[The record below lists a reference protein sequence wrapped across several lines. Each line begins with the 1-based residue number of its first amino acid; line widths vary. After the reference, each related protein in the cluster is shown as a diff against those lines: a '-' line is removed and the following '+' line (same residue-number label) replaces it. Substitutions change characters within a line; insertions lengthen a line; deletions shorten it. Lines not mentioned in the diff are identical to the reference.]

1 MTPQFT
7 ARTVAVILLSTALI
21 FVGNGMF
28 QTMLPMRAER
38 EDFSTSLIGFL
49 GSAYFAGFIVGCV
62 IGPPLIRAVGHIR
75 AYAGVV
81 AVLAALILL
90 FPVWVAAMPWL
101 VLRFVTGICLAIAV
115 MVVES
120 WLNDQTTNEMRGRIL
135 SVYIIVTNLGW
146 ISGQLGVNLADLLG
160 ATLFILVAIA
170 VCLSVAPVALTPT
183 REPEPVPRAG
193 LDLRGL
199 IALSPVGTVGC
210 FLVGMIEGAFW
221 TLGPL
226 FGQLRGFEVFE
237 ITLLMGVFVLGGTL
251 TQWPIGLLS
260 DRYDRRLVILP
271 VALATAA
278 SGIAL
283 AVVEDAGLWAM
294 LALGLAHGGLMIPIY
309 SLCVAHVND
318 GAASDRF
325 VQVSGGLLL
334 VYSIGAALGPVLAA
348 PLMDRHGAGWLFV
361 FISIVL
367 VCFSVVILWRLG
379 VARRRILPH
388 RGRFA
393 PAPRTTQSIY
403 ELESALTSEEGE
415 RPRAT

>member
-1 MTPQFT
+1 MTSHFT
-7 ARTVAVILLSTALI
+7 GRTIAVILLSTGLI

-38 EDFSTSLIGFL
+38 EGFSTGLIGFL
-49 GSAYFAGFIVGCV
+49 GSAYFAGFIAGCV

-75 AYAGVV
+75 AYAGIV
-81 AVLAALILL
+81 AILAAIVLL
-90 FPVWVAAMPWL
+90 FPVWVAALPWL
-101 VLRFVTGICLAIAV
+101 ALRFLTGICLAIAV

-120 WLNDQTTNEMRGRIL
+120 WLNDQTTNAMRGRIL
-135 SVYIIVTNLGW
+135 SVYIIVTNVGW

-160 ATLFILVAIA
+160 ATLFILVAVA

-193 LDLRGL
+193 LDIRALFG
-199 IALSPVGTVGC
+199 LSPVGTIGC

-226 FGQLRGFEVFE
+226 FGQLRGFGVFE

-260 DRYDRRLVILP
+260 DRFDRRLVILP
-271 VALATAA
+271 VVIATAISGLALA
-278 SGIAL
+278 S
-283 AVVEDAGLWAM
+283 VEEVGLWAM

-318 GAASDRF
+318 GAAADRF

-334 VYSIGAALGPVLAA
+334 IYSIGAALGPVLAA
-348 PLMDRHGAGWLFV
+348 PLMDRLGAGWLFV

-367 VCFSVVILWRLG
+367 GCFAAVVLWRLG

-393 PAPRTTQSIY
+393 PVPRTTQSIY
-403 ELESALTSEEGE
+403 EFESPLVGDE
-415 RPRAT
+415 RGRDGTP